1 MGNRARSTLSLRNAA
16 GRAAVAAAV
25 LVGAASGCSG
35 GSAPAGQHAS
45 AAPRPAAAASSP
57 AGGPAA
63 PGSAL
68 NLAGLSAV
76 RPCPGIPGF
85 SCGLLSVRLDP
96 FGPAPGRLSLPV
108 AVSDVAAAPR
118 GVLVLLTGGPG
129 QPGVPFVPRLEGRL
143 GPALRGYRPVMF
155 DQRGTGARALNC
167 PALQREMGASD
178 LAVPTPAAVRSCAA
192 AIGPSR
198 RYFATADTVAD
209 IEALRN
215 ALGVTRL
222 TLDGVSYGSYVAEW
236 FALAH
241 PGQVSRLVL
250 DSVVPS
256 WNVDPLQL
264 ANMRETATVLRAA
277 CAAQGCAS
285 DPAADLATVV
295 RRYHDGTALLDTLV
309 EMSVGA
315 PSFPGVP
322 AMLHAA
328 ATGHPAALDRLIAQ
342 VHADD
347 AIPAD
352 ELSQGLHASTLCADL
367 RMPWGGPD
375 TPLAA
380 RRPALARAVAR
391 LTTAQVWPFDRAT
404 AAGNG
409 LIQTCLYW
417 PPTPAP
423 PAATTPRADLPPVP
437 VLLLAGGHDLSTPL
451 AGARAEAA
459 HAPGGRL
466 FIVPAAGHSVQNRAA
481 GNPAQAE
488 VAHFLGGG

>member
-1 MGNRARSTLSLRNAA
+1 MGNPAGGAPRSRSVA
-16 GRAAVAAAV
+16 GRTVIAAAV
-25 LVGAASGCSG
+25 LAGAASGCSG
-35 GSAPAGQHAS
+35 GSPPAGLHAR
-45 AAPRPAAAASSP
+45 AASRPPAAVS
-57 AGGPAA
+57 GPAA
-63 PGSAL
+63 SGSAL

-76 RPCPGIPGF
+76 RPCPAIPGF
-85 SCGLLSVRLDP
+85 SCGTLGVRLDP
-96 FGPAPGRLSLPV
+96 FGPAPGRLSLRV

-118 GVLVLLTGGPG
+118 GVLVVLTGGPG
-129 QPGVPFVPRLEGRL
+129 QPGVQFVPRLEERL
-143 GPALRGYRPVMF
+143 GPALRGYRLVMF
-155 DQRGTGARALNC
+155 DQRGTGAEALNC
-167 PALQREMGASD
+167 AALQREMGASD
-178 LAVPTPAAVRSCAA
+178 LTAPTPAAVRSCAA
-192 AIGPSR
+192 AIGPRR

-209 IEALRN
+209 LERLKQ

-250 DSVVPS
+250 DSVVPT

-277 CAAQGCAS
+277 CAAQGCGF

-295 RRYHDGTALLDTLV
+295 RRYHDGPALLDTLV

-322 AMLHAA
+322 ALLHAA
-328 ATGHPAALDRLIAQ
+328 AAGHPAALDRLIAQ

-347 AIPAD
+347 AVPAG

-380 RRPALARAVAR
+380 RRAALARAVAR
-391 LTTAQVWPFDRAT
+391 LTAAQVWPFDRAT

-423 PAATTPRADLPPVP
+423 PAAAAPRADLPPVP

-451 AGARAEAA
+451 AGTRAEAA
-459 HAPGGRL
+459 HAPDGRL
-466 FIVPAAGHSVQNRAA
+466 FIVSAAGHSVQNRAV
-481 GNPAQAE
+481 GNPARAQ
-488 VAHFLGGG
+488 VARFLAGG